1 MPAHRLVVALC
12 AGAAMTLAATNAN
25 CDSYLL
31 VDIDSGKV
39 LRAHNATMP
48 WYPASVT
55 KIMTTYLTLRAVE
68 EGRLRFDT
76 LLTVSPNAVAQQPV
90 KMGFPAG
97 TKVTVDN
104 ALKMLL
110 VKSANDIAVVLAEG
124 VAGSIDN
131 FAELMNKTAA
141 RLGMTQSHFVNP
153 NGLPADEQITSAR
166 DLAILVR
173 AVKREFPQY
182 DYLWHLPG
190 IRYGKRVVRNYNTLL
205 GRYPGADGMKTGF
218 ICASGF
224 NLVATATRDNKHLVA
239 VVLGEPSASARAVK
253 AAQLLEEGF
262 NPNPLAWLTPSFG
275 TVNMLAP
282 VKADPP
288 NLHDEMCGKHRKRPA
303 TEDEDDTIPANIASS
318 TAYTAFL
325 ANLRVPASK
334 AADLLRQ
341 DAKLGEPVVVF
352 TGPTLKRSVKSS
364 SKGHN
369 ASHNTSRSKSASAEE
384 KPKPAPKH
392 RSTAKPPPK
401 KQKTSQKTSK

>member
-1 MPAHRLVVALC
+1 MPARRLVVALC

-384 KPKPAPKH
+384 KPKPAPKN